1 MRTIGNYNPD
11 EYMTEQLETYEVN
24 GYKFSDLKPE
34 HKEAV
39 KALAHAIDVLSD
51 MEPNINTTTK
61 TMQGIEEEF
70 KVEAISECVVA
81 LLSELGMAMFSYID
95 GYAADDL

>member
-24 GYKFSDLKPE
+24 GYRFSDLKPE

-39 KALAHAIDVLSD
+39 KALARAIDVLSD
-51 MEPNINTTTK
+51 MEPNINATAE
-61 TMQGIEEEF
+61 TMQRIEEEL
-70 KVEAISECVVA
+70 KAEAIGECVVA

-95 GYAADDL
+95 GYAANAL